1 MPASST
7 VSSYLTQRATSRH
20 SRAPSAYSTS
30 SSSSVNTG
38 GGAAAVSSSPASVS
52 VSASSSELEPGL
64 SLGPPMPRPALD
76 CAAQLSD
83 LQHAYTALAF
93 TVRWDNSRWMDCEL

>member
-38 GGAAAVSSSPASVS
+38 GGAAVSSSPASVS

-83 LQHAYTALAF
+83 LQHADTALAF
-93 TVRWDNSRWMDCEL
+93 TVRWNNFRWMDCEL